1 MKFPVDRFRG
11 IVELLDKASSY
22 LEEDAKQREESIDK
36 LVEIGLP
43 AVPYLCTRINTDNV
57 MEHIALVN
65 TLIRIGEPALD
76 ELHRALEREEGKA
89 KELAIKIIARIGSE
103 KSLNIF
109 KKALDNPKW
118 AFRSNAAAGLGKIK
132 TGESREILLQLLKDE
147 DDYVRLMALLS
158 LADMAD
164 DKIIERIVD
173 MMDDQSFIVRF
184 GAAEVAADYA
194 EAAVPMLEK
203 KLGTSGKLIVDML
216 IIETLGNTGSESAAA
231 VIGNYLDD
239 DEPLLRA
246 YAEIAYSKTAP
257 TSKKELV
264 EQKLEHETDPM
275 VRKTLERAIENF
287 DKRIAEEQETKT
299 VETNLTS
306 VVAGIGGRC
315 YFLFIDFNHIP
326 KALSARKESIAGSG
340 IITGILPSY
349 SPTAK
354 YALTTSVLPLSQ
366 YEGSVVK
373 PAICAAK

>member
-1 MKFPVDRFRG
+1 MRTSASLIAIFMILAISLFAHSQNDKVEVEFDPE
-11 IVELLDKASSY
+11 IVELLEKASSY

-57 MEHIALVN
+57 MERIALVN
-65 TLIRIGEPALD
+65 TLTRIGEPALD

-89 KELAIKIIARIGSE
+89 KDLAMKIIARIGSE
-103 KSLNIF
+103 KSFHIF

-132 TGESREILLQLLKDE
+132 TEESREILPQLLKDE

-164 DKIIERIVD
+164 DKIIKRIVD

-231 VIGNYLDD
+231 VIEHYLDNS
-239 DEPLLRA
+239 EPLLRA
-246 YAEIAYSKTAP
+246 YAKIAFSKTAP
-257 TSKKELV
+257 TSRKELV
-264 EQKLEHETDPM
+264 ELKLEHETDPM
-275 VRKTLERAIENF
+275 VRKALERAIKNF
-287 DKRIAEEQETKT
+287 DKRIAEEQK
-299 VETNLTS
+299 N
-306 VVAGIGGRC
+306 
-315 YFLFIDFNHIP
+315 
-326 KALSARKESIAGSG
+326 KGS
-340 IITGILPSY
+340 
-349 SPTAK
+349 K
-354 YALTTSVLPLSQ
+354 
-366 YEGSVVK
+366 
-373 PAICAAK
+373 